1 MQFFESVRWAPGCA
15 ATANRRVALRRFDD
29 HRLELLVRRHGT
41 SSHEHIAV
49 SSKSWSS
56 CYTCALITDHEFSG
70 GVAERLIAPVLKT
83 GRPKG
88 LVSSNLTPSA
98 PLDYQALTATTSPRI
113 MPLHKRALAFSGD
126 VQAKARQKMTS
137 SNRADSDLARKAFH

>member
-41 SSHEHIAV
+41 SSHEHIAL

-56 CYTCALITDHEFSG
+56 CYTCAPITDHLSPVFRRG
-70 GVAERLIAPVLKT
+70 GRAVDRAGLENRKAERPREFESHPLRPLIIKHL
-83 GRPKG
+83 
-88 LVSSNLTPSA
+88 
-98 PLDYQALTATTSPRI
+98 Q
-113 MPLHKRALAFSGD
+113 
-126 VQAKARQKMTS
+126 RQ
-137 SNRADSDLARKAFH
+137 RRHA